1 MTNTSSSSAAKRNRL
16 LVFKQVPSGIAIG
29 AGVCL
34 VMGVLWSLIIQPLQ
48 QTLEQRLQRYPSQ
61 LMSIQELNR
70 TLLAYK
76 DKNVKIS
83 SLSENDLS
91 VLQQKLFSQG
101 STREYGFSATR
112 LKN

>member
-1 MTNTSSSSAAKRNRL
+1 MTNTSSSSVAKRNRL

-83 SLSENDLS
+83 PAYALLLTMFN
-91 VLQQKLFSQG
+91 
-101 STREYGFSATR
+101 YASARNSRTY
-112 LKN
+112 LAD